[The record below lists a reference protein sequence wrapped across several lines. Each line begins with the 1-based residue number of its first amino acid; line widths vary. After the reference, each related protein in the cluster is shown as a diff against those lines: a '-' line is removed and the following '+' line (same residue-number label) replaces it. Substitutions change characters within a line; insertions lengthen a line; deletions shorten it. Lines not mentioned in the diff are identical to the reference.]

1 MLTLAAQMLR
11 HRKGG
16 FTATFVALAA
26 GVAVL
31 MACALLV
38 ESAWHYRGQAQRYAK
53 AVAVVADRDLTVSTE
68 LFGETERTTVT
79 LPERGGIPASL
90 ADRLAA
96 VPGVERAVGDRSLA
110 VTATSAP
117 DVPVTGH
124 GWASA
129 ALAPYR
135 TAEGGP
141 PRSDGEIA
149 VDARLLAGTG
159 LGPGDSTEII
169 TGGASRTYRISGVVE
184 AGGAGTP
191 GAGTPGTGTSG
202 AGGSGG
208 AVLFFTDA
216 HAARLDPHRERF
228 DAVGVLAAPDADRSA
243 LLAGVR
249 EAAGAAGATTYT
261 GDDRGLAEQPEARTA
276 RDFVLQAGGAF
287 GGYAAMIIAFAVAGT
302 VGLSVRHRRR
312 DLALLRAVAAT
323 PGQVRRMILGETGLL
338 ALLAAVAGVPLGLL
352 ATGWIRDELVTRGFA
367 PGSFTVRG
375 GLLSGAAVTV
385 AMAAVALTSAW
396 IAARRTSRIRPT
408 EALGEAAVE
417 PGPGSR
423 ARAVTGLVF
432 LAGAVSLIG
441 LTGATDGQTALG
453 AAVGMLYTFVLAV
466 ALLAPW
472 INRAAARFLGPV
484 LQAVWGAGGHLAA
497 ANLRANARGTVAV
510 LTALVLSVGLGGSVW
525 FLQDNLRRQTVVQSR
540 DGTLAQH
547 ALVSGTG
554 LPESA
559 TEEARRIPGVT
570 AATGVR
576 RTSVVVPG
584 DLETRAVVAQ
594 GIDPRGADRTLDLRV
609 RSGSLT
615 GLAKD
620 TVAVSTATADAAGWE
635 VGGTARLWLGDG
647 TPVTLKVVAL
657 YERGFGFGDVT
668 LHTGTLTGHT
678 VTGLD
683 DRILVRTG
691 PDADADTLEALDG
704 LAARYPA
711 ASVVGT
717 DTLTG
722 ELAQDLAVSGWLN
735 KLLITVLAGYALLAA
750 ANTLI
755 MAALART
762 RELSLLRLV
771 GVTRGQV
778 KRMVHA
784 EQAGLLGVALAIG
797 GTIAAVTLTS
807 VVNAVTGQ
815 RVPYVPAAG
824 WLGIVGG
831 TVALALV
838 ATMLPVGRILRTPPV
853 QGIGIRE

>member
-11 HRKGG
+11 HRKGS

-31 MACALLV
+31 MACALLA
-38 ESAWHYRGQAQRYAK
+38 ESGWRYQGQSQRYAK
-53 AVAVVADRDLTVSTE
+53 TVAVVADRDLTVSTE

-79 LPERGGIPASL
+79 LPERGGVPAAL
-90 ADRLAA
+90 AGRLAA
-96 VPGVERAVGDRSLA
+96 VPGVERAVGDRFLP

-117 DVPVTGH
+117 DVPATGH

-135 TAEGGP
+135 TVEGGP

-169 TGGASRTYRISGVVE
+169 TGAASRTYRISGVVE
-184 AGGAGTP
+184 AAGDGTP
-191 GAGTPGTGTSG
+191 GAG
-202 AGGSGG
+202 ASGG
-208 AVLFFTDA
+208 AALFFTDA
-216 HAARLDPHRERF
+216 HAARLDPHRGRF
-228 DAVGVLAAPDADRSA
+228 DAIGILAAPDTDRDA

-249 EAAGAAGATTYT
+249 EVTGEAEATVHT
-261 GDDRGLAEQPEARTA
+261 GGDRGLAEEPEARTA

-287 GGYAAMIIAFAVAGT
+287 SGYTAVIIVFVVAGT

-323 PGQVRRMILGETGLL
+323 PGQVRRMILAEVGLL
-338 ALLAAVAGVPLGLL
+338 ALLAALAGVPLGLV
-352 ATGWIRDELVTRGFA
+352 ATGRIRDELVARGFA
-367 PGSFTVRG
+367 PDSFTVQG
-375 GLLSGAAVTV
+375 GPLSGAAVTV
-385 AMAAVALTSAW
+385 AVAAVALTSAW
-396 IAARRTSRIRPT
+396 IAALRTTRIRPT

-417 PGPGSR
+417 PGLGSR
-423 ARAVTGLVF
+423 ARMVTGLVF

-453 AAVGMLYTFVLAV
+453 AAVGMLYTFVLAT

-472 INRAAARFLGPV
+472 INQAAARFLGPV
-484 LQAVWGAGGHLAA
+484 LQAVWGDSGYLAA

-547 ALVSGTG
+547 ALVSRTG
-554 LPESA
+554 LPGSA
-559 TEEARRIPGVT
+559 TEEARRIPGVA

-576 RTSVVVPG
+576 RTSVVVQG
-584 DLETRAVVAQ
+584 DLEARTVVAQ

-615 GLAKD
+615 GLAKG
-620 TVAVSTATADAAGWE
+620 TVAVSTAQADAAGWE
-635 VGGTARLWLGDG
+635 LGGMARLWLGDG

-668 LHTGTLTGHT
+668 LHTGTLAGHT

-683 DRILVRTG
+683 DQVLVRTA
-691 PDADADTLEALDG
+691 PDADAGTLEALSD

-711 ASVVGT
+711 ASVAGT
-717 DTLTG
+717 DTLPG
-722 ELAQDLAVSGWLN
+722 ELARDLAVSGWLN
-735 KLLITVLAGYALLAA
+735 KLLIAVLVGYGVLAA

-807 VVNAVTGQ
+807 VVNAVAGQ
-815 RVPYVPAAG
+815 RIPYVPAAG

-831 TVALALV
+831 TVALALI
-838 ATMLPVGRILRTPPV
+838 ATMLPVGRLLRTPPV
-853 QGIGIRE
+853 RGIGIRE